1 MDLDFSNEEV
11 DFREE
16 VRTWL
21 AENAPRELRP
31 RRGQAM
37 RDFDMAWLRKR
48 WEAGWAG
55 IAWPEQ
61 YGGRSLSLTQ
71 QLIWYEEYAL
81 PTSEQQ
87 EICASAASFLAKEL
101 PISRIRELLN
111 EPSTID
117 RTVWSHAAGLGWFV
131 LGLPEELGG
140 VGYGPVEEAL
150 LFREVGRHLATG
162 PLIAT
167 VLGARLAARA
177 GAGDLVASIGRGDTI
192 VGLGLP
198 RLESQVP
205 VSIAERVSGEMDL
218 IDTVDADLVLVA
230 GSDGSALVES
240 TRLADVTPAVCIDE
254 TTRLA
259 RGRTDNVSAIVYAT
273 AEVDDVFS
281 RGALLATAMLAAI
294 AEACRDQAVEYAK
307 ARVQFG
313 QPIGAYQA
321 VKHSCADMA
330 IRAEAA
336 ASQLFFAA
344 LAFGSS
350 PCHLSRVV
358 HAAPPV

>member
-1 MDLDFSNEEV
+1 MDL
-11 DFREE
+11 
-16 VRTWL
+16 
-21 AENAPRELRP
+21 
-31 RRGQAM
+31 
-37 RDFDMAWLRKR
+37 
-48 WEAGWAG
+48 
-55 IAWPEQ
+55 
-61 YGGRSLSLTQ
+61 
-71 QLIWYEEYAL
+71 L
-81 PTSEQQ
+81 PTGEQQ
-87 EICASAASFLAKEL
+87 EICASAASFLVKEL

-162 PLIAT
+162 PLVAT

-198 RLESQVP
+198 RLESSVP
-205 VSIAERVSGEMDL
+205 VSIAEQVSGEMDL

-240 TRLADVTPAVCIDE
+240 ARLVEVTPVVCIDE

-259 RGRTDNVSAIVYAT
+259 RGRTDNVSAIVYAA

-281 RGALLATAMLAAI
+281 RGALLATAMLAGI

-330 IRAEAA
+330 IRDRK
-336 ASQLFFAA
+336 S
-344 LAFGSS
+344 
-350 PCHLSRVV
+350 VV
-358 HAAPPV
+358 